1 MKKKLSGEAVFQIVD
16 ILLMCL
22 FIFLIIVPIFTVVM
36 TSFVSEAE
44 IARRGTFIIVPEK
57 FDFSAYKMLFASG
70 KNIVRAYSNTLFRV
84 FVGTGLNLVVTISL
98 AYGLSKDNLKGKT
111 VITGFVFLRCCFPA
125 Y

>member
-44 IARRGTFIIVPEK
+44 IARRGTFIIVPENLIFPHIK
-57 FDFSAYKMLFASG
+57 CYLPVG
-70 KNIVRAYSNTLFRV
+70 KI
-84 FVGTGLNLVVTISL
+84 
-98 AYGLSKDNLKGKT
+98 
-111 VITGFVFLRCCFPA
+111 
-125 Y
+125 